1 MKKNDIVEI
10 EITAL
15 SSECSGIGKKDGMVI
30 FVPFSAI
37 GDKLEVKILKVNKTY
52 CYGKIERIITPSP
65 DRVTPDCP
73 IYTKCGG
80 CSLRHISYEAQL
92 RAKEQFVKD
101 AFTRI
106 GRSFARIFADNP
118 QHQYKRLPQ
127 QAADTHRHR

>member
-52 CYGKIERIITPSP
+52 CYGKLERIITPSP
-65 DRVTPDCP
+65 ASVTPDCP
-73 IYTKCGG
+73 IYK
-80 CSLRHISYEAQL
+80 SQ
-92 RAKEQFVKD
+92 RAVRKGRFHQN
-101 AFTRI
+101 R
-106 GRSFARIFADNP
+106 RSFARIFADNP

-127 QAADTHRHR
+127 QATDTHRHR

>member
-73 IYTKCGG
+73 VYTKCGG
-80 CSLRHISYEAQL
+80 CSLRHISYEL
-92 RAKEQFVKD
+92 SL
-101 AFTRI
+101 I
-106 GRSFARIFADNP
+106 HI
-118 QHQYKRLPQ
+118 
-127 QAADTHRHR
+127 

>member
-73 IYTKCGG
+73 VYTRCGG

-106 GRSFARIFADNP
+106 GGLSPEF
-118 QHQYKRLPQ
+118 LPQ
-127 QAADTHRHR
+127 

>member
-65 DRVTPDCP
+65 DVL
-73 IYTKCGG
+73 CGI
-80 CSLRHISYEAQL
+80 LAM
-92 RAKEQFVKD
+92 
-101 AFTRI
+101 
-106 GRSFARIFADNP
+106 
-118 QHQYKRLPQ
+118 RLSSEPKSSS
-127 QAADTHRHR
+127 

>member
-65 DRVTPDCP
+65 DSVTHDCND
-73 IYTKCGG
+73 YTNCGARY
-80 CSLRHISYEAQL
+80 LRHNTY
-92 RAKEQFVKD
+92 
-101 AFTRI
+101 
-106 GRSFARIFADNP
+106 
-118 QHQYKRLPQ
+118 
-127 QAADTHRHR
+127 

>member
-52 CYGKIERIITPSP
+52 CYGKIENYHALSRQGHS
-65 DRVTPDCP
+65 
-73 IYTKCGG
+73 
-80 CSLRHISYEAQL
+80 
-92 RAKEQFVKD
+92 
-101 AFTRI
+101 
-106 GRSFARIFADNP
+106 
-118 QHQYKRLPQ
+118 RLSRL
-127 QAADTHRHR
+127 H

>member
-73 IYTKCGG
+73 VTL
-80 CSLRHISYEAQL
+80 S
-92 RAKEQFVKD
+92 
-101 AFTRI
+101 
-106 GRSFARIFADNP
+106 
-118 QHQYKRLPQ
+118 
-127 QAADTHRHR
+127 AADVLCGISATRLSSEPKSSS

>member
-80 CSLRHISYEAQL
+80 CSLRRHHAGA
-92 RAKEQFVKD
+92 RREQD
-101 AFTRI
+101 P
-106 GRSFARIFADNP
+106 DD
-118 QHQYKRLPQ
+118 QHERYGQGTQ
-127 QAADTHRHR
+127 H